1 MVSKVQT
8 QIHVDDSEIE
18 AVRRYVEL
26 VVAERWRKHKLEL
39 YKNEEKRQRP
49 PGGVSLQDWVK
60 LLKIMETDEAKER
73 IEEIQALGLAPRN
86 VAPDDAF
93 ALALNKPEHP
103 GRVRGLGYGVVPSKA
118 SI

>member
-1 MVSKVQT
+1 MQ
-8 QIHVDDSEIE
+8 
-18 AVRRYVEL
+18 
-26 VVAERWRKHKLEL
+26 
-39 YKNEEKRQRP
+39 
-49 PGGVSLQDWVK
+49 
-60 LLKIMETDEAKER
+60 ER